1 MTKTQSFPET
11 PSAADEHGGSVSH
24 VNGVEGGNQLNLPDA
39 SAEIAFTSLLA
50 EGLAAG
56 GYEDSVGATL
66 AGAHEYDGHVALAL
80 DAGVLPNI
88 DAALDLLTSS
98 HHLFDVPAVDLGAAA
113 DDSLPT

>member
-1 MTKTQSFPET
+1 
-11 PSAADEHGGSVSH
+11 
-24 VNGVEGGNQLNLPDA
+24 
-39 SAEIAFTSLLA
+39 
-50 EGLAAG
+50 
-56 GYEDSVGATL
+56 L

>member
-1 MTKTQSFPET
+1 MTNSD
-11 PSAADEHGGSVSH
+11 SAAAPAAGDDSQDGATGAQGGTFSQP
-24 VNGVEGGNQLNLPDA
+24 NA

-50 EGLAAG
+50 QDLAG
-56 GYEDSVGATL
+56 RYEDSVGATM

-80 DAGVLPNI
+80 DAGILPNI

-98 HHLFDVPAVDLGAAA
+98 HHLFDVPAVDLGAVA